1 MANLYTY
8 IISEM
13 KKKPNVSD
21 SYREIEGK
29 IELML
34 INIDRLRE
42 NPLFID
48 KIHGEQEL
56 QLDQT
61 VELLTGIKSLF
72 AAKVETPEISPEYA
86 ANAID
91 VT

>member
-1 MANLYTY
+1 MANLHTY

-13 KKKPNVSD
+13 KKKPTTAAR
-21 SYREIEGK
+21 YKEIDGK
-29 IELML
+29 LELML

-42 NPLFID
+42 DPLFID

-72 AAKVETPEISPEYA
+72 ATKVETAEISPEHA